1 MPGQSDNLLTN
12 QTLFVK
18 TIPQAF
24 EHVIPILRKRLLHVI
39 TAQPRLLVRKTRVRF
54 NQIWHIHCRICFKQ
68 AAVRQTGIRPGN
80 MDTALRCADFKL
92 LPRQQNDR
100 FTGRHHRAKRY
111 PVSSGYCR
119 IHISG
124 QSCLYIRSLWLQGRK
139 RDLAALNLSVAGE
152 LSRLQRD
159 GLNDGGRL
167 VRGNT
172 FPLPVCPFLFDT
184 IVVCGC
190 PFISNMALS
199 ADTDVFHITG
209 LHIQQTTC
217 NHLTL
222 VIKQFVCHNR
232 HAGTGQYFPRVGVFY
247 PGFLHGTGV
256 FIFCEPV
263 VVMSGIIRRVQVQ
276 QTIRGVVINEHP
288 LIFCIPA
295 DI

>member
-24 EHVIPILRKRLLHVI
+24 EHVIPVLRKRLLHVI

-111 PVSSGYCR
+111 PVSTGYCH

-139 RDLAALNLSVAGE
+139 RDLATLNLSVAGE

-159 GLNDGGRL
+159 GLNYSGRCVL
-167 VRGNT
+167 RGFLPLLILSF
-172 FPLPVCPFLFDT
+172 FPDT
-184 IVVCGC
+184 VIIRGC
-190 PFISNMALS
+190 P
-199 ADTDVFHITG
+199 
-209 LHIQQTTC
+209 
-217 NHLTL
+217 
-222 VIKQFVCHNR
+222 
-232 HAGTGQYFPRVGVFY
+232 
-247 PGFLHGTGV
+247 
-256 FIFCEPV
+256 
-263 VVMSGIIRRVQVQ
+263 
-276 QTIRGVVINEHP
+276 
-288 LIFCIPA
+288 
-295 DI
+295 